1 MKKCL
6 FLAAIWF
13 FSGSA
18 FAVTDH
24 YFLRDGNHVQHL
36 KITQRKNDI
45 RVSVDVD
52 FEANEDETGKRSCSA
67 EISGKAEF
75 IKDNELFMKVHSQG
89 QANYCKLNIKL
100 SGNTATI
107 KQSEHCDNFVRGICH
122 FSTNGKKL
130 VKVD

>member
-67 EISGKAEF
+67 EISGRGHRVFGPIVRAY
-75 IKDNELFMKVHSQG
+75 DGLDTLYRRALGWALHHG
-89 QANYCKLNIKL
+89 KL
-100 SGNTATI
+100 SGG
-107 KQSEHCDNFVRGICH
+107 CCW
-122 FSTNGKKL
+122 
-130 VKVD
+130 